1 MGAPAVM
8 DPDMRVSGFLRAS
21 RGTGLPVALIAA
33 LLALVA
39 TDNAAAATKK
49 SRTAKRSANDTGEVY
64 RWVDNEGVVHFG
76 DQIPAEYAPIDRQV
90 LNQYGVT
97 LRTEQGALTEEEIE
111 AQKKAD
117 AEKKAAK
124 VAARRDEVLL
134 STYLSVEEIEALRDR
149 RMELINGQFSVT
161 KTYLESLKERLSQLQ
176 LEASNFKPYSKDP
189 DAEPIDGK
197 LAKELSELVDSITLY
212 EKTLVDTRN
221 RQDRLVMAFDSDI
234 ARFKELRGL

>member
-1 MGAPAVM
+1 M
-8 DPDMRVSGFLRAS
+8 DSDMRLSGFFGAQW
-21 RGTGLPVALIAA
+21 GTWPPVVLLAA

-39 TDNAAAATKK
+39 ADGLAATGKK
-49 SRTAKRSANDTGEVY
+49 PRHAAKSAASSGEVY

-90 LNQYGVT
+90 LNQYGVP
-97 LRTEQGALTEEEIE
+97 LRTEQGALTEEELAAE
-111 AQKKAD
+111 KKAV
-117 AEKKAAK
+117 AEKKAAL

-161 KTYLESLKERLSQLQ
+161 RTYLQSLKDRLTQLQ
-176 LEASNFKPYSKDP
+176 QEAGNFKPYSQDP
-189 DAEPIDGK
+189 GAETIDEK
-197 LAKELSELVDSITLY
+197 LAKELSDIADSIALY
-212 EKTLVDTRN
+212 ERTLLDTRN
-221 RQDRLVMAFDSDI
+221 RQSRVVMAFDADI